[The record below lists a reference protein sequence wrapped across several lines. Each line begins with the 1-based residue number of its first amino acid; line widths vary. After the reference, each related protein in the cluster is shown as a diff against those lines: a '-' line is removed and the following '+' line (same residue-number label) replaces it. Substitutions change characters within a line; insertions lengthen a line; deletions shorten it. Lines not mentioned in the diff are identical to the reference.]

1 MDLSF
6 FLRIDESYY
15 FLHLAK
21 VLLLAKNDTSSYK
34 KQSLWKIKN
43 DFLEKKK
50 EKSYS

>member
-34 KQSLWKIKN
+34 KQLLMRINS
-43 DFLEKKK
+43 
-50 EKSYS
+50 